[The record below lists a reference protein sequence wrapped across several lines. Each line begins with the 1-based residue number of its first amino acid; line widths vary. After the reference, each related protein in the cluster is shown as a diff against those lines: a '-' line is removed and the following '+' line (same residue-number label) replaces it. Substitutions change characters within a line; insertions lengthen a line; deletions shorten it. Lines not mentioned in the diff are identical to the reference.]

1 MNEKPVSQQP
11 KITVFLGPGGA
22 LRKLDEIGILDR
34 EVAYY
39 RALQD
44 LGAEISF
51 LSHGGREERGFA
63 SRMPGMRILCNWMG
77 LPDRTYDRRVHQV
90 HAWRLMQT
98 NIVKSF
104 DANGLV
110 AALRA
115 NWAWQIPFVLRAGYL
130 RSSLFQIANPK
141 QTRLIER
148 QRGLE
153 RKALKRATHV
163 SVTTQHI
170 ADQVISM
177 AAEVEAKLTISPN
190 FVDTERFRPI
200 AVEKHYDLIYVGR
213 IAKEKNL
220 SELLAAVKRVGIT
233 IAIVGGEKGASA
245 DGTTSA
251 EEFHRL
257 HARFGDLGG
266 RIHWLGRVSNSELPI
281 YINRA
286 RAFSLCSHYEGHP
299 RALIEAM
306 ACGMP
311 IIGANAPGIK
321 NVLRQ
326 GDTGYLCDTD
336 AESIAAAVETIM
348 AQPDLM
354 QKMGENAR
362 QFALENYSL
371 PQLALRE
378 YELLQEIVR
387 DNPVGSA
394 PRRATQ
400 YLLRRNG
407 QFVRN

>member
-1 MNEKPVSQQP
+1 MNEKPVSQQL

-22 LRKLDEIGILDR
+22 LRKLDETGVLDR
-34 EVAYY
+34 ELTYY
-39 RALQD
+39 RALQE
-44 LGAEISF
+44 LGTEICF
-51 LSHGGREERGFA
+51 LSHGGREERDFA
-63 SRMPGMRILCNWMG
+63 SHMPGMRILCNYMG
-77 LPDRTYDRRVHQV
+77 LPVRTYDRRVHQV
-90 HAWRLMQT
+90 HAWRLLQSH
-98 NIVKSF
+98 VAKSF
-104 DANGLV
+104 DANGLI

-115 NWAWQIPFVLRAGYL
+115 SWAWQMPFVLRMGYL
-130 RSSLFQIANPK
+130 PSSLFQIANPK

-148 QRGLE
+148 QRGVE

-170 ADQVISM
+170 ADQVISI

-190 FVDTERFRPI
+190 FVDTEQFHPI

-220 SELLAAVKRVGIT
+220 GELLAAVERVGLT
-233 IAIVGGEKGASA
+233 IAIIGGAKGASA

-251 EEFHRL
+251 EELRRL
-257 HARFGDLGG
+257 QARFGDLGG
-266 RIHWLGRVSNSELPI
+266 RIHWLGRVSNLELPI

-311 IIGANAPGIK
+311 IIGANVPGIK

-326 GDTGYLCDTD
+326 GDTGYLCDID
-336 AESIAAAVETIM
+336 AESIAATIETIM

-362 QFALENYSL
+362 KFALENYSL

-387 DNPVGSA
+387 GNPVSSA
-394 PRRATQ
+394 PRRAMQ
-400 YLLRRNG
+400 YLLRQNS
-407 QFVRN
+407 